1 MLATVGQQFLV
12 MHGVATVLPE
22 ADYETYSEA
31 GYQWVEVPGYW
42 KEVTRKRKG
51 VVTVQNVWV
60 EPTATLEGLR
70 YAGKTKRG
78 LTVVGTYN
86 YVLHPTFRPL
96 SLAYNLKDGV
106 GARIW
111 RPGQPDPVDL
121 FDWIKRYRYGQ
132 PLDCTEGLLEAWN
145 VFFESCVWNLYCV
158 PKLGWP
164 PLYLDQQRCCMAKA
178 AVAGYPRKLEYTGEV
193 LRLENQKDKAGHD
206 LIRLL
211 TVPKEPTK
219 KDTGRCW
226 TRETKPLEF
235 AKFDA
240 YNVQDIMAESEASS
254 KIPDMPLIELER
266 WIVDQRINHRG
277 MQIDLVAVG
286 NCLAIIDQATTKYNA
301 ELYQITNGAVDS
313 FTKVKPTIEWLK
325 TQGVYLEGLDEDVVE
340 EELAKYHT
348 PVVKRV
354 LEIRR
359 ALSFGSVKKLNGMW
373 LQACPDGRLRDM
385 FAFAANHTHHWAGQG
400 PQVMNLYKS
409 DKFNKPEQV
418 EFALGILAS
427 RDLAYVEKVFSNG
440 PPWDPKDNAPMEAL
454 DVIANCLRSMIV
466 AAPGHRL
473 ITADYNAIQ
482 AVITAALA
490 GEKWQLDVFHAGG
503 QIYLE
508 TASQLTGTPVAY
520 YIKYRE
526 ENGKHHPDRQLYGK
540 IPTLANGFGAY
551 VGGWRR
557 FDDEGILGTD
567 EEVKKLIFK
576 TWAKNPNI
584 CELWGGQTRNKFGRD
599 RFGRRANEYQEYYG
613 LEGAA
618 VQAVLNPGVCYAYR
632 GIRYQVHN
640 DVLYCMPPGGGAPL
654 VYHKPRLG
662 PPTREHAR
670 PWERELTYV
679 GWNTQQAKKGKTGW
693 VQMDFYGGVAT
704 QNIVAKVHRE
714 FQADTLVQ
722 LERTGVYLPVHHAHD
737 ENVTEVKDGQGSK
750 EEYLSIVNRG
760 KPWAVD
766 DWGRPWPIKAPSA
779 DETYRYGKWE

>member
-1 MLATVGQQFLV
+1 MLLAGMQFPA
-12 MHGVATVLPE
+12 MHGVATILPE
-22 ADYETYSEA
+22 SDYETYSEA
-31 GYQWVEVPGYW
+31 GYQWNEIEQKW
-42 KEVTRKRKG
+42 
-51 VVTVQNVWV
+51 
-60 EPTATLEGLR
+60 EGLK

-86 YVLHPTFRPL
+86 YVLHPSFRIIQ
-96 SLAYNLKDGV
+96 LAYNLKNGD

-111 RPGQPDPVDL
+111 RPGFPDPTDL
-121 FDWIKRYRYGQ
+121 FDWIKRYRYNQ
-132 PLDCTEGLLEAWN
+132 PLDCIEGLLEAWN
-145 VFFESCVWNLYCV
+145 VFFEATVWNLYCV

-164 PLYLDQQRCCMAKA
+164 PFYIDQMRCCMAKA
-178 AVAGYPRKLEYTGEV
+178 AVAGYPRGLDNAGPVLKLV
-193 LRLENQKDKAGHD
+193 HQKDKEGKD
-206 LIRLL
+206 LIGKL
-211 TVPKEPTK
+211 TVPKNPTK
-219 KDTGRCW
+219 KNPAKFW
-226 TRETKPLEF
+226 TRETAPLDF

-240 YNVQDIMAESEASS
+240 YNVQDIMSESEASS
-254 KIPDMPLIELER
+254 KIPDMPSLELER
-266 WIVDQRINHRG
+266 WLVDQRINHRG
-277 MQIDLVAVG
+277 MQIDLIAVG
-286 NCLAIIDQATTKYNA
+286 NCLAIIEQATTKYNA
-301 ELYQITNGAVDS
+301 ELYQITNGHVDS
-313 FTKVKPTIEWLK
+313 FTKVKPTLTWLK
-325 TQGVYLEGLDEDVVE
+325 TQGVYLDGLDEDVVE
-340 EELAKYHT
+340 EELAKNHS

-373 LQACPDGRLRDM
+373 LQTGPDGRLRDM

-409 DKFNKPEQV
+409 EKFNKPEQV
-418 EFALGILAS
+418 EFALGVLAS
-427 RDLAYVEKVFSNG
+427 RDLEFVERVFAHG
-440 PPWDPKDNAPMEAL
+440 PPWDPTDNEPMEAL

-466 AAPGHRL
+466 ARPGTRL

-490 GEKWQLDVFHAGG
+490 GEKWQLDVFHNGG

-508 TASQLTGTPVAY
+508 TASQLTGVPVSHY
-520 YIKYRE
+520 VQYRKD
-526 ENGKHHPDRQLYGK
+526 NGKHHPDRQLYGK

-557 FDDEGILGTD
+557 FDDEGILGSD
-567 EEVKKLIFK
+567 AEVKELIFK

-599 RFGRRANEYQEYYG
+599 RLGRRANEYQECYG

-618 VQAVLNPGVCYAYR
+618 VQAVLNPGVCFPYR

-640 DVLYCMPPGGGAPL
+640 DVLYCMPPGGGSPL
-654 VYHKPRLG
+654 VYHEPKLERA
-662 PPTREHAR
+662 TREHSR
-670 PWERELTYV
+670 PWEYELTYV
-679 GWNTQQAKKGKTGW
+679 GWNSNQTKGKGGW
-693 VQMDFYGGVAT
+693 VRMDFYGGVAT

-714 FQADTLVQ
+714 FQADTLVA
-722 LERTGVYLPVHHAHD
+722 LEKTGVYLPVHHAHD
-737 ENVTEVKDGQGSK
+737 ENVTEVADGQGSV

-760 KPWAVD
+760 KSWAVD